1 MAFDYQGATSA
12 LAANC
17 RITVNNKASLGRS
30 GMTNKAR
37 LIDNAA
43 GIGLLAV
50 LMLTTFSG
58 SAAAQH
64 LISTKAGF
72 VNRTDGRVYV
82 TRHDNLAADQENE
95 RGRASM
101 GTQMRQGDLLST
113 EAGAFAEVLLN
124 PGTYLRLNEKSTIR
138 AIDTS
143 LTSVEFEL
151 VSGSAI
157 LEAGEI
163 DKRTPLRIKTVNA
176 TFFVKKEGLI
186 RFDLLADATRVAV
199 RQGEVRMGTLEQV
212 IENEGLKIG
221 RGKMALFK
229 GTTTPD
235 LAKIDQDAFDTFDV
249 WSFNRARAL
258 VSANN
263 SALGQSR
270 SQNSLAY
277 GWFFDPF
284 SGSYTF
290 IPRNGLFYSPYG
302 FGFFNSFGNCFTCM
316 NSFFY
321 RNQNSLYGYG
331 SRGPN
336 GGTGG
341 QPAIT
346 PSTPGRVITG
356 ADRTPIQRDI
366 EGRRISANP
375 GMTDGG
381 FGPSRGMGM
390 DGGMGRS
397 VGMPAPVILAAP
409 APARGMDMGGGAAPS
424 GGAPARPSR
433 N

>member
-1 MAFDYQGATSA
+1 
-12 LAANC
+12 
-17 RITVNNKASLGRS
+17 
-30 GMTNKAR
+30 MTKRAR
-37 LIDNAA
+37 CIDNAA

-50 LMLTTFSG
+50 LLLTTFSG
-58 SAAAQH
+58 SATAQH

-101 GTQMRQGDLLST
+101 GTQMRRGDLLST
-113 EAGAFAEVLLN
+113 EPGAFAEVLLN

-143 LTSVEFEL
+143 LTSIEFEL

-163 DKRTPLRIKTVNA
+163 DKRIPLRIKTANG

-186 RFDLLADATRVAV
+186 RFDLLPNATKVAV

-212 IENEGLKIG
+212 LENEGPKIG
-221 RGKMALFK
+221 RGKMALIK
-229 GTTTPD
+229 GQSSGPATD
-235 LAKIDQDAFDTFDV
+235 LASGLAKIDRDAFDGFDV
-249 WSFNRARAL
+249 WSFNRAQSL
-258 VSANN
+258 VNANN
-263 SALGQSR
+263 SALGLAR
-270 SQNSLAY
+270 GQNSLSS

-290 IPRNGLFYSPYG
+290 IPRNGLFFSPYG
-302 FGFFNSFGNCFTCM
+302 FGFFNSFASCFTCM

-321 RNQNSLYGYG
+321 RNLNGLYGNG
-331 SRGPN
+331 FRGPN
-336 GGTGG
+336 GGGGG
-341 QPAIT
+341 QPSLP

-366 EGRRISANP
+366 EGRRINANP
-375 GMTDGG
+375 GLMDGG

-397 VGMPAPVILAAP
+397 NGMSAPMILAAP
-409 APARGMDMGGGAAPS
+409 APARGMDMGGAAPAGG

>member
-1 MAFDYQGATSA
+1 
-12 LAANC
+12 
-17 RITVNNKASLGRS
+17 
-30 GMTNKAR
+30 MTKRAR
-37 LIDNAA
+37 LIDNAT
-43 GIGLLAV
+43 GFGLLA
-50 LMLTTFSG
+50 LLFLITFSG
-58 SAAAQH
+58 SATAQH

-82 TRHDNLAADQENE
+82 TRQDNLSADQDNE

-101 GTQMRQGDLLST
+101 GTQMRRGDLLST

-143 LTSVEFEL
+143 LTSIEFEL

-163 DKRTPLRIKTVNA
+163 DKRIPVRIRTANG
-176 TFFVKKEGLI
+176 TFFVKREGLI
-186 RFDLLADATRVAV
+186 RFDLLAGATQVAV

-212 IENEGLKIG
+212 LENEGPKIG
-221 RGKMALFK
+221 RGKMALIK
-229 GTTTPD
+229 GQSVSTPE
-235 LAKIDQDAFDTFDV
+235 LASALSKVDRDAFDNFDV

-258 VSANN
+258 VNANN
-263 SALGQSR
+263 SALGLSR
-270 SQNSLAY
+270 SENSLAS

-290 IPRNGLFYSPYG
+290 IPRNSLFFSPYG
-302 FGFFNSFGNCFTCM
+302 FGFFNSFGNCFTCL
-316 NSFFY
+316 NSLFF
-321 RNQNSLYGYG
+321 RNPNSLYGYG

-336 GGTGG
+336 GGSGG
-341 QPAIT
+341 QPALS

-375 GMTDGG
+375 GIMDGG

-409 APARGMDMGGGAAPS
+409 APARGMDMGGAAPG